1 MSNLE
6 ELVNSISTEK
16 LKNTYTPYC
25 ELIERWC
32 EENNKFVFDRLVL
45 KSDSKEEIQKA
56 FAHCRPDL
64 LKKEVYK
71 FPIGNYYWCT
81 DKGVRFTVLKKSR
94 GYKEKEKNKINDKKS
109 SIETLKNELSRITD
123 DTSIDEFKK
132 KCKIKQLNVKLR
144 EQIEDLE
151 DYLDEVETKRKKH
164 SVFWVRISKSS
175 NHYKLYMSDKN
186 INVLKNLGYKIYESD
201 RNFSEFKSGDNYF
214 DLEILNW
221 TNDSNEEKQM
231 KYVQIT
237 SDLFFSCC
245 ANKIVPKFGQIIN
258 DNGQVKKYNRGR
270 QSLQFTLKND
280 DELLVFD
287 SMTDFAKHF
296 DLDKGNASRMFKNKV
311 VNDVIKVKKKKYVI
325 VEMTT

>member
-6 ELVNSISTEK
+6 EIVNSISSEK

-32 EENNKFVFDRLVL
+32 EENNKFIFDRLVL
-45 KSDSKEEIQKA
+45 KNDSKDEIQKA
-56 FAHCRPDL
+56 FIYCRPDL
-64 LKKEVYK
+64 ITKEVYK

-81 DKGVRFTVLKKSR
+81 DKGIRFTVLKKAR
-94 GYKEKEKNKINDKKS
+94 GYKEKEKNKINNKKS
-109 SIETLKNELSRITD
+109 SIIALRNELSH
-123 DTSIDEFKK
+123 IDEDSSLSEYKK
-132 KCKIKQLNVKLR
+132 KCKKKQLHDKIR
-144 EQIEDLE
+144 EQIEELD
-151 DYLDEVETKRKKH
+151 DYLNEIESKRKKN
-164 SVFWVRISKSS
+164 SVFWIRISKSS
-175 NHYKLYMSDKN
+175 NNYKLYMSDKN
-186 INVLKNLGYKIYESD
+186 ISVLKNLGYKIYESD
-201 RNFSEFKSGDNYF
+201 RNFSDFKCSENYF

-245 ANKIVPKFGQIIN
+245 VNKIVPKFGQIIN